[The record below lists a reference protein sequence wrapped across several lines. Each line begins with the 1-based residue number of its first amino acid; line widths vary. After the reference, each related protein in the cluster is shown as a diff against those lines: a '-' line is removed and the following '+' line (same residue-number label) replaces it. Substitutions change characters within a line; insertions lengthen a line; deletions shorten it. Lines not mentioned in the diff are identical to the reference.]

1 MSSPSKSP
9 FAAPATASGVD
20 LTELNGSLLL
30 ISVNSVESGI
40 QTVHGPAE
48 AIRCGVVVLD
58 GPQAGT
64 EHKDTLLF
72 PKVLAAQLRPNVGA
86 KVLARL
92 GQGLAKPGQ
101 SAPWLLAEA
110 TQADTEVGMAWLA
123 RKENPWNTPAEAA
136 APF

>member
-9 FAAPATASGVD
+9 FAAPATAAGID
-20 LTELNGSLLL
+20 LTELNGALLL
-30 ISVNSVESGI
+30 ITVASVETGI

-48 AIRCGVVVLD
+48 AIRCGVAVLD

-64 EHKDTLLF
+64 EHRDTLLF
-72 PKVLAAQLRPNVGA
+72 PKVLCAQLRPNVGA

-101 SAPWLLAEA
+101 SPPWMLSEA
-110 TQADTEVGMAWLA
+110 TPADTEVGLAWLA
-123 RKENPWNTPAEAA
+123 KNTPAVVGP
-136 APF
+136 APPF